1 MTTVLIVD
9 DEPNVVEA
17 YALWLGDEY
26 GEIRTAA
33 GGEEALAVIDD
44 DIDVVLLDRR
54 MPELSGDEVLTE
66 ITERN
71 LDPRVA
77 MVTAVDPDFD
87 IVEMGF
93 DAYLTKPVSRADLV
107 ETVEQLLSL
116 DEYEAG
122 VREQFALTE
131 KRAVLESEMTETELA
146 ESEEYQEL
154 VAELERIEER
164 TGDHA
169 GELGQDA
176 FATAVRD
183 LVGEE

>member
-17 YALWLGDEY
+17 YALWLEDEY
-26 GEIRTAA
+26 EEIRTAT
-33 GGEEALAVIDD
+33 GGEEALAAIDED
-44 DIDVVLLDRR
+44 VDVVLLDRR
-54 MPELSGDEVLTE
+54 MPVLSGDDVLAE
-66 ITERN
+66 LDGRG

-107 ETVEQLLSL
+107 ETVEQLLAL

-122 VREQFALTE
+122 VREQFALVE
-131 KRAVLESEMTETELA
+131 KRAVLETEMTEDELA
-146 ESEEYQEL
+146 ESEEY
-154 VAELERIEER
+154 
-164 TGDHA
+164 
-169 GELGQDA
+169 
-176 FATAVRD
+176 
-183 LVGEE
+183 